1 MPVLTSAPAEAPV
14 RPPQEADWHMENCIL
29 TAWKNRSQKW
39 GRPRS
44 WSAGKYWEGEHS
56 ESARILGVTR
66 SDSADSE
73 LCRRW
78 EGGQFRE
85 PTAELENGAA
95 LQLLPTTGQ
104 RSDSELS
111 KDEEGKRRKG
121 GKENE

>member
-14 RPPQEADWHMENCIL
+14 RPPQEADRHMENCVL

-85 PTAELENGAA
+85 PTRARERGDTPAAAHHGAEVRLRAE
-95 LQLLPTTGQ
+95 Q
-104 RSDSELS
+104 RRGRKE
-111 KDEEGKRRKG
+111 KEGRKG
-121 GKENE
+121 K